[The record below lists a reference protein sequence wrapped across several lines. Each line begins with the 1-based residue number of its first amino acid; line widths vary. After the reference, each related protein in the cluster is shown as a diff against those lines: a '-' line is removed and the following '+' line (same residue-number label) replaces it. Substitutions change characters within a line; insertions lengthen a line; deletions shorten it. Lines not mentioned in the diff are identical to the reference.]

1 MRYLRR
7 VTPDEERARAF
18 AVAAHG
24 DQRYGS
30 EPYVVHLSAVR
41 QVLRDFGYDGELAL
55 AAWLHDTVED
65 TAVTVEQL
73 EQEFGPRVAAL
84 VWAVT
89 GIGENRKQRAASA
102 YAKMRALPDAVT
114 VKLADRIANSEA
126 SARGNPR
133 LLAMYREELASFTD
147 ALGEHGDA
155 AMWERLRRAL
165 A

>member
-1 MRYLRR
+1 M
-7 VTPDEERARAF
+7 TADEERARAF
-18 AVAAHG
+18 AIAAHG

-30 EPYVVHLSAVR
+30 DPYVVHLTAVR
-41 QVLRDFGYDGELAL
+41 QVLRDFGYDRDLAL

-65 TAVTVEQL
+65 AEVTVEQL
-73 EQEFGPRVAAL
+73 EHEFGPRVAAL

-89 GIGENRKQRAASA
+89 GVGQSRKERSASA

-114 VKLADRIANSEA
+114 LKLADRIANSEA
-126 SARGNPR
+126 SARNSPR
-133 LLAMYREELASFTD
+133 LLAMYREELAGFTE
-147 ALGEHGDA
+147 ALGEYGDA

>member
-1 MRYLRR
+1 M
-7 VTPDEERARAF
+7 PSDEDRARAF
-18 AVAAHG
+18 AIAAHG

-30 EPYVVHLSAVR
+30 EPYVVHLAAVR
-41 QVLRDFGYDGELAL
+41 QVLRDFDYDGDFAL

-73 EQEFGPRVAAL
+73 EYEFGQRVAAL

-89 GIGENRKQRAASA
+89 GVGNNRKERSASA

-133 LLAMYREELASFTD
+133 LLAMYREELAGFT
-147 ALGEHGDA
+147 ATLGEYGDS